1 MNEEEIKK
9 QLKVKNK
16 EIYINK
22 LNLDLN
28 NNMDGLVLTIDN
40 LLNNIAN
47 DTIKKVLDIEESFFN
62 QDSITKLIVVF
73 IDNYRDNIMNELDIK
88 KNKIIELFG
97 DKEISK
103 DDIININNDIKSNI
117 YNYYNNNIEKLII
130 SIKEIINSELN
141 KYRIDDLFLNSL
153 NNSLN
158 NKILDCINIR
168 DVILLNTFKESY
180 RKYQELNKNTLK

>member
-40 LLNNIAN
+40 LLNNISN

-103 DDIININNDIKSNI
+103 DDIININNDINSNI